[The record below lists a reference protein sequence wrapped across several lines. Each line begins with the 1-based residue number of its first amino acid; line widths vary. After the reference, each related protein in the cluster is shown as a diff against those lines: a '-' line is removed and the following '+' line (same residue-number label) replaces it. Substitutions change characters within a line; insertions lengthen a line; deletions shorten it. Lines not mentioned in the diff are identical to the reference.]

1 MPQNTAV
8 YLRNQV
14 LFEHGLRDDGGYP
27 IVALNID
34 VKLTFYQEIKRGN
47 RGKME

>member
-14 LFEHGLRDDGGYP
+14 LSEHGLRDDGGYP
-27 IVALNID
+27 IAALNND
-34 VKLTFYQEIKRGN
+34 VKPTFY
-47 RGKME
+47 